1 MTATPEVGFWTG
13 SIAYSPAVGPAVTI
27 SLGASD
33 ANGTQ
38 WVLNDFSG
46 LDGVPTA
53 GQVVQRAGDHGG
65 YASPQFLAPRP
76 ITLTITASAI
86 SQAQRDV
93 ARYALHQA
101 IPVGSG
107 GGSDLALFTF
117 NEPVAKQCYVR
128 GSGTAVTE
136 SCVSTSEVEFTV
148 GLIAPDPRLYSAV
161 QHSAVGTAGSRA
173 AGLAPPWT
181 PPITL
186 PAGAPP
192 ASVSVTNA
200 GNFETRPTVTIQG
213 PITAPQVQNV
223 TTGQIVSY
231 SALTLGAGD
240 LLVLD
245 FMNRVGTLNGV
256 YRPAD
261 VSSAWSVMPPGATT
275 FQMLGTASSGASM
288 TVSWYDAWI

>member
-13 SIAYSPAVGPAVTI
+13 SIAYSPAVGPPITI
-27 SLGASD
+27 NLGASD
-33 ANGTQ
+33 GAGTQ
-38 WVLNDFSG
+38 WVLNDFTG

-117 NEPVAKQCYVR
+117 NEPVAKQCLVR
-128 GSGTAVTE
+128 LSGAISE
-136 SCVSTSEVEFTV
+136 ACVATSEVTFTV
-148 GLIAPDPRLYSAV
+148 GLIAPDPRLYSTA
-161 QHSAVGTAGSRA
+161 QHSAVGNTGALA

-192 ASVSVTNA
+192 ATVAATNA
-200 GNFETRPTVTIQG
+200 GNFETRPVITIQG
-213 PITAPQVQNV
+213 PVVAPQVQNV
-223 TTGQIVSY
+223 TTGQVVSY
-231 SALTLGAGD
+231 SSLTLGAGD

-245 FMNRVGTLNGV
+245 FLNRVGTFNGV

-261 VSSAWSVMPPGATT
+261 VYSSWSVMPPGATT